1 MQEGR
6 RRSVSPPVYGV
17 WGNVRLLVPGA
28 VDGLEL
34 AGGGDAEAC
43 GVECGG
49 RAVVGV
55 EVDGVDDVY
64 SVNGNC
70 IGVQCG
76 QSAGHNFVHEACLFE
91 GYNSSIVH
99 ILILGGIL
107 TLGSGGTQVD
117 VALVCG
123 CAAIVLVIA
132 IGGYVELTALDVG
145 VAQRH
150 ADVLV
155 YPIYTSLI
163 VLGGEFLAFTGGQGD
178 GDAGVIHPFAGV
190 AYKLVGDR
198 CDAGIKSPYA
208 VFAADVR
215 VAGIRSNLGFGVI
228 V

>member
-1 MQEGR
+1 MI
-6 RRSVSPPVYGV
+6 SC
-17 WGNVRLLVPGA
+17 LFCVPGA
-28 VDGLEL
+28 VDGFEL
-34 AGGGDAEAC
+34 AGGGDAEASGVWRC
-43 GVECGG
+43 GC
-49 RAVVGV
+49 AIISI
-55 EVDGVDDVY
+55 EVDGIDDIY
-64 SVNGNC
+64 SGYGNC

-76 QSAGHNFVHEACLFE
+76 QGAGHNFVHEASLFE

-123 CAAIVLVIA
+123 CAAIVLVVA
-132 IGGYVELTALDVG
+132 IGGYVELTALDIG

-198 CDAGIKSPYA
+198 CDAGIESPYA

-215 VAGIRSNLGFGVI
+215 VADVRSNLGLGVI